1 MAKNLIEE
9 LELVMK
15 QKDLSPE
22 HTARF
27 IGCSFKQ
34 VYRWL
39 EGTSIPTLIYRK
51 AIRRGI
57 ERMKKLASVNM
68 ENVFEDR
75 DLYRKLKKKITYK
88 EKEWLTEHPENYSIY
103 RERLEELARKYGIEK
118 E

>member
-9 LELVMK
+9 LSLVMD
-15 QKDLSPE
+15 QKNLSHE
-22 HTARF
+22 NAARY

-39 EGTSIPTLIYRK
+39 EGTSKPSLIYRK

-68 ENVFEDR
+68 KNIFETR
-75 DLYRKLKKKITYK
+75 DLYRKIKKNITFK
-88 EKEWLTEHPENYSIY
+88 EKDWLLDSAGNCSIY
-103 RERLEELARKYGIEK
+103 HERLKELVAKYKI
-118 E
+118 

>member
-1 MAKNLIEE
+1 MRNLIEE
-9 LELVMK
+9 LDLIMK
-15 QKDLSPE
+15 QKDISPE
-22 HTARF
+22 HTARY

-39 EGTSIPTLIYRK
+39 GGESKPSLIYRK

-75 DLYRKLKKKITYK
+75 DLYKKLKKKITYK
-88 EKEWLTEHPENYSIY
+88 EKEWLTEHPESYGIY
-103 RERLEELARKYGIEK
+103 RERLKELARKHGIEK